1 MSTKQG
7 DAVEADGY
15 GFNKA
20 DDMYGVSWIV
30 MDDMFMIA
38 YEN

>member
-7 DAVEADGY
+7 DAVKADGY

-20 DDMYGVSWIV
+20 DDMYGVGRELDS
-30 MDDMFMIA
+30 DG
-38 YEN
+38 